1 MSDKI
6 KATAKDYDIVKYPLM
21 TEKSTMILEKSNGY
35 VFVVEKTATKSDIK
49 NAVERIFD
57 VKVLSVNTIVNKGKN
72 KSFRGIPGKRSD
84 FKKAIVRLESGN
96 KIELGV
102 GV

>member
-6 KATAKDYDIVKYPLM
+6 KITAKDFDIIKYPLM

-35 VFVVEKTATKSDIK
+35 VFIVEKTATKSDIK
-49 NAVERIFD
+49 SAVEKIFN

-72 KSFRGIPGKRSD
+72 KAFRGIPGKRSD

>member
-1 MSDKI
+1 M
-6 KATAKDYDIVKYPLM
+6 KATAKDYDTIKYPLM

>member
-6 KATAKDYDIVKYPLM
+6 KTTGKDYDIIKYPLM
-21 TEKSTMILEKSNGY
+21 TEKSTMILEKANGY
-35 VFVVEKTATKSDIK
+35 VFIVEKTATKSDIK
-49 NAVERIFD
+49 SAVEKIFN
-57 VKVLSVNTIVNKGKN
+57 VKVLSVNTIINKGKN
-72 KSFRGIPGKRSD
+72 KSFRGISGKRSD
-84 FKKAIVRLESGN
+84 FKKAIIRLESGN

>member
-6 KATAKDYDIVKYPLM
+6 KATERDYDVIRYPLM
-21 TEKSTMILEKSNGY
+21 TEKSTMILEKANGY

-49 NAVERIFD
+49 NAIERIFS

-72 KSFRGIPGKRSD
+72 KFVRGIPGRRSD
-84 FKKAIVRLESGN
+84 FKKAIVKLESGN
-96 KIELGV
+96 KIELSV